1 MKSQKRRYS
10 RNEKI
15 FYVLSL
21 ILIAI
26 MVLGTI
32 AVVFT
37 PSNLGF

>member
-21 ILIAI
+21 ILVIV